1 MADKVENFYFRMTE
15 EEYKKL
21 KENASQK
28 GISVSEYIR
37 QVAIHGIHG
46 NASVLNKDDYML
58 KRQYVQECNHLNYEI
73 NRVGNNI
80 NQIVKDYNSEF
91 YSYAD
96 KKKLTELL
104 NKIISLEEKVISM
117 EEFLWQ

>member
-37 QVAIHGIHG
+37 QVAIHG

-58 KRQYVQECNHLNYEI
+58 KRQYVQECNH
-73 NRVGNNI
+73 
-80 NQIVKDYNSEF
+80 
-91 YSYAD
+91 
-96 KKKLTELL
+96 
-104 NKIISLEEKVISM
+104 
-117 EEFLWQ
+117 